1 MRPARAGKAGYPSR
15 YRDRTA
21 KGRLAGGHQV
31 PKVGGIG
38 SQSTFLVG
46 WLWPLFKAAVYQGN
60 NRDLRPRSGERAAY
74 HPGRM
79 TIGASAVDTLYRP
92 RRDRVEFI
100 DVPELAFLVV
110 PGCGAPEGPAFAD
123 AIRALYAVSYGAHF
137 LVKKRV
143 GDAPRVMPL
152 EALWWVGD
160 DEQHA
165 LVKAAMEGDGTMAGT
180 DRDRWQWQAMIMQAA
195 PIDVEVVADSIAQAL
210 TKGVPAL
217 DRIAFRTWEEGSC
230 AQLMHVGPYGAEAP
244 SLRRLHSAIHDAGMR
259 PRGRHHEVYLG
270 DPRRSAP
277 ERLRTILRQP
287 VEPD

>member
-1 MRPARAGKAGYPSR
+1 MGHLPSR
-15 YRDRTA
+15 TDCGLVQ
-21 KGRLAGGHQV
+21 GRGLSREQLGPSPPFRRH
-31 PKVGGIG
+31 
-38 SQSTFLVG
+38 
-46 WLWPLFKAAVYQGN
+46 
-60 NRDLRPRSGERAAY
+60 AAY
-74 HPGRM
+74 HAGRM

-110 PGCGAPEGPAFAD
+110 PGSGAPEAPAFGD

-137 LVKKRV
+137 LLKKRV
-143 GDAPRVMPL
+143 GEAPRVMPL

-160 DEQHA
+160 DEQQA
-165 LVKAAMEGDGTMAGT
+165 LVAAAMEGDGTMAGT
-180 DRDRWQWQAMIMQAA
+180 DRDRWHWQAMIRQAA
-195 PIDVEVVADSIAQAL
+195 PIDADVVAESIAQAR

-217 DRIAFRTWEEGSC
+217 DRMAFPTWEEGPC
-230 AQLMHVGPYGAEAP
+230 AQLMHVGPYAAEAP

-259 PRGRHHEVYLG
+259 ARGRHHEVYLG

-287 VEPD
+287 VEAA

>member
-1 MRPARAGKAGYPSR
+1 
-15 YRDRTA
+15 
-21 KGRLAGGHQV
+21 
-31 PKVGGIG
+31 
-38 SQSTFLVG
+38 
-46 WLWPLFKAAVYQGN
+46 
-60 NRDLRPRSGERAAY
+60 
-74 HPGRM
+74 M

-110 PGCGAPEGPAFAD
+110 PGSGAPEAPAFGD

-137 LVKKRV
+137 LLKKRV
-143 GDAPRVMPL
+143 GEAPRVMPL

-160 DEQHA
+160 DEQQA
-165 LVKAAMEGDGTMAGT
+165 LVAAAMEGDGTMAGT
-180 DRDRWQWQAMIMQAA
+180 DRDRWHWQAMIRQAA
-195 PIDVEVVADSIAQAL
+195 PIDADVVAESIAQAR

-217 DRIAFRTWEEGSC
+217 CRMAFRTWEEGPC
-230 AQLMHVGPYGAEAP
+230 AQLMHVGPYAAEAP

-259 PRGRHHEVYLG
+259 ARGRHHEVYLG

-287 VEPD
+287 VEAA